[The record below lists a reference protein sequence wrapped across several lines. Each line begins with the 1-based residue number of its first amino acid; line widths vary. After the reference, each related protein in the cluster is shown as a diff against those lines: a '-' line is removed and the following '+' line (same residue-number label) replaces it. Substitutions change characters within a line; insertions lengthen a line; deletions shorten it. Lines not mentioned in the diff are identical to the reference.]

1 MISSNLLGSSRIKSF
16 IKNAGGS
23 ITLQPEE
30 GHSMKVLGDDISLI
44 KGNAEINML
53 NATKI

>member
-1 MISSNLLGSSRIKSF
+1 VSSSLLGSSRIKSF

-23 ITLQPEE
+23 ITLHPEE
-30 GHSMKVLGDDISLI
+30 GHSMKVLGDDTFLI
-44 KGNAEINML
+44 KGNAEIEML